1 MKELKFGMIFL
12 AFAILP
18 WFVEANQT
26 IIVNDNATI
35 QGVQDLLEQL
45 LGTQVEFLIS
55 IMWKTYWRIQF

>member
-55 IMWKTYWRIQF
+55 IM